1 MRKVI
6 VYDNRRPEKYDL
18 FVHEMKRQGIED
30 YEIFHAVRLTHS
42 VVESISESFKEVL
55 KQAKENNE
63 ECICIFEDDIWFP
76 NENGWKY
83 FLQNKPNEFDV
94 YIGGNYLTDNRLI
107 YEAPL
112 VRCNEWVGN
121 HCLIINER
129 YYDTWLNTDSK
140 LHCDGAQSGLGDF
153 YCCFPFPALQRHG
166 FSLNHNL
173 VVNYNASLPK
183 EYIYS

>member
-18 FVHEMKRQGIED
+18 FIHEMKRQRIED
-30 YEIFHAVRLTHS
+30 YEVFPAIVLIHS
-42 VVESISESFKEVL
+42 IVESISESFKSIINS
-55 KQAKENNE
+55 AKENNE
-63 ECICIFEDDIWFP
+63 ECICIFEDDIWMP
-76 NENGWKY
+76 HDNAWEY
-83 FLQNKPNEFDV
+83 FLSNKPDKYSV
-94 YIGGNYLTDNRLI
+94 YIGGNYLVDNRLT

-112 VRCNEWVGN
+112 VKCNTWIGN
-121 HCLIINER
+121 QCIVVHNS

-140 LHCDGAQSGLGDF
+140 QHCDGVHSGLGDF

-166 FSLNHNL
+166 FSMNHSL

-183 EYIYS
+183 EYIYK